1 MAARILVLDIE
12 TQRAI
17 VETFSLFRPFIHIDR
32 VLTPTRVL
40 CFAAKWRGDD
50 KVTFKAAWRDNDPD
64 AYLRMMRAAWD
75 LLNKADI
82 VVTWNGDR
90 FDVQWF
96 EAEFVRLGLGRPTPY
111 KSVDLIKTV
120 KRWFKGGLMSMKL
133 DWSSRMFLKDRKVP
147 HGATDLWHDIRHG
160 TRAEQRAAEELME
173 EYNIHDANLTE
184 RLFDIHLPYLSL
196 NLSLYENNEDGLLH
210 CTKCNSTN
218 LKRDGVKYFNTLA
231 FSYQMHRCK
240 DCGSTSRG
248 KRAKRSTELRPV

>member
-1 MAARILVLDIE
+1 MAAKILVLDIE

-50 KVTFKAAWRDNDPD
+50 KVIFKAAWRDNDPD

-133 DWSSRMFLKDRKVP
+133 DWSSRMILKDRKVP
-147 HGATDLWHDIRHG
+147 HGGTDLWHDIRHG
-160 TRAEQRAAEELME
+160 TRVEQRSAEKLMA
-173 EYNIHDANLTE
+173 EYNIHDVELTE
-184 RLFDIHLPYLSL
+184 RLFDVQLPYLNV
-196 NLSLYENNEDGLLH
+196 NLALYERNEDGLMH
-210 CTKCNSTN
+210 CTKCNGTD
-218 LKRDGVKYFNTLA
+218 LKRDGVKFRATNAGL
-231 FSYQMHRCK
+231 FQMWRCK
-240 DCGSTSRG
+240 DCNSTSTG
-248 KRAKRSTELRPV
+248 AKRVSTTELRPV